1 MENLQVIVFYVRHFL
16 FNIADVITNLFL
28 RQGIEITVFPSD
40 VALIIGLV
48 GGYLLNPSF
57 KSLRSVLFG
66 SSAYKPNQQP
76 ITIEGKTKDEVRR
89 AAKRSL

>member
-1 MENLQVIVFYVRHFL
+1 MALERHHYMEHLQVIVFYVRHFL

-57 KSLRSVLFG
+57 NKKARNSHSNLRSNLVWDG
-66 SSAYKPNQQP
+66 
-76 ITIEGKTKDEVRR
+76 
-89 AAKRSL
+89 